1 MINFKK
7 LAFILITIFIPI
19 ISFADEN
26 NYLSKICNNF
36 ESHDSYCSG
45 YLRGA
50 FDILVLNEEINP
62 TYEVI
67 DQKLL
72 SIVKSYLNKRNL
84 GDRNDFQ
91 KFVSEALINA
101 FPNNSNLKNIKK
113 ERTGIFNGVFIN
125 RCNTEDCD
133 D

>member
-36 ESHDSYCSG
+36 ESPDSHCSG

-67 DQKLL
+67 DQQLL

>member
-1 MINFKK
+1 MTYFKK

-26 NYLSKICNNF
+26 NYFSKICNNF
-36 ESHDSYCSG
+36 ESSDSYCSG
-45 YLRGA
+45 YLQGA

-67 DQKLL
+67 DQQLL

-84 GDRNDFQ
+84 GDRNEFQ

-101 FPNNSNLKNIKK
+101 FPNNSNLRNIKK
-113 ERTGIFNGVFIN
+113 ERTGIFNTVFIN

>member
-1 MINFKK
+1 MTNLKK
-7 LAFILITIFIPI
+7 LVFILILMFIPI
-19 ISFADEN
+19 ILFADEN
-26 NYLSKICNNF
+26 NYSLKVCNNF
-36 ESHDSYCSG
+36 ESSDSYCSG

-50 FDILVLNEEINP
+50 FDILMVNEEINP

-67 DQKLL
+67 DQQLL
-72 SIVKSYLNKRNL
+72 SIVKSYLNKRNFE
-84 GDRNDFQ
+84 DRNQFQ
-91 KFVSEALINA
+91 KFVNEALINA
-101 FPNNSNLKNIKK
+101 FPNNSNLRNIKK

>member
-1 MINFKK
+1 M
-7 LAFILITIFIPI
+7 
-19 ISFADEN
+19 
-26 NYLSKICNNF
+26 
-36 ESHDSYCSG
+36 
-45 YLRGA
+45 RGA
-50 FDILVLNEEINP
+50 IDILVLNEEINP

-67 DQKLL
+67 DQQLL

>member
-36 ESHDSYCSG
+36 ESPDSYCSG
-45 YLRGA
+45 YLSGA

-67 DQKLL
+67 DQQLL